1 MHKHGLLGA
10 SLFLSFCLGCTG
22 NIGGPGGGS
31 PGSGAVGG
39 GPTPADNKM
48 KDANPD
54 LFAVATKYFPST
66 AAAMASKRMVRLT
79 RTQLDLTTKTLLPA
93 QVKTTAMAALPP
105 DPLQT
110 NYEYAANLA
119 FTPANFTPY
128 TKWVDGIVAGVRAA
142 PATVIDCAASGN
154 STACLQTEAKKF
166 VGRAFRGTLAD
177 AQLGRYADML
187 TTGVGQVG
195 LPDAVADLVDV
206 TLNSPN
212 YVYRDEVLTDASG
225 SLLPAQRLQQ
235 MSYTL
240 ADAPPETVGLSSTAP
255 AASLTTADDVAKTV
269 DRLLATP
276 EARAKL
282 MRFFISWLE
291 VKEPTEFT
299 IAPTVF
305 PEFTPALATAMV
317 EETKAFLNAQLSKA
331 APTLKDVTQST
342 QSFVTDALASI
353 YNVAASGATTPT
365 ALDPTQRLGIFTLP
379 GVITSHSGPDT
390 TRLVKRGVFFTRK
403 VMCMPLGQPPAG
415 VNTAIPTTATGTERQ
430 KVESVTMTGTCPGCH
445 TYINPFGF
453 MQENFDPLG
462 RWRTKDNN
470 LPIDPS
476 VSVDFL
482 DEGPFT
488 ASNPVDALKGFTGSA
503 RFKQCFVR
511 QMFRFYT
518 GRDETA
524 ADDPVLRQMFFG
536 FANNDEQAVVQLL
549 RVLATSSSFSQRSE
563 TP

>member
-1 MHKHGLLGA
+1 
-10 SLFLSFCLGCTG
+10 
-22 NIGGPGGGS
+22 
-31 PGSGAVGG
+31 
-39 GPTPADNKM
+39 
-48 KDANPD
+48 
-54 LFAVATKYFPST
+54 
-66 AAAMASKRMVRLT
+66 MVRLT

-93 QVKTTAMAALPP
+93 HVKTTALSALPP

-110 NYEYAANLA
+110 NYEYSANLT

-128 TKWVDGIVAGVRAA
+128 TKWVEGITASVRAT
-142 PATVIDCAASGN
+142 PASVIDCAASNN

-166 VGRAFRGTLAD
+166 VGRAFRGALAD
-177 AQLGRYADML
+177 AALGRYADML
-187 TTGVGQVG
+187 TAGVTAVG

-212 YVYRDEVLTDASG
+212 YVYRDEVLTDG
-225 SLLPAQRLQQ
+225 SAVMLPAQRLQA

-240 ADAPPETVGLSSTAP
+240 ADAPPETVGLSSASP
-255 AASLTTADDVAKTV
+255 GASLGSADALAQTV
-269 DRLLATP
+269 DKLLATP

-299 IAPTVF
+299 IAPSVF
-305 PEFTPALATAMV
+305 PEFTPALAAAMV
-317 EETKAFLNAQLSKA
+317 DEAKAFLSAQLSKA

-353 YNVAASGATTPT
+353 YGVKAGGASTPT
-365 ALDPTQRLGIFTLP
+365 ALDPKQRLGIFTLP

-403 VMCMPLGQPPAG
+403 VMCMPLGNPPQG
-415 VNTAIPTTATGTERQ
+415 TNTTIPTDATGTERQ
-430 KVESVTMTGTCPGCH
+430 KVESVTKTGTCAGCH
-445 TYINPFGF
+445 VAINPFGF

-462 RWRTKDNN
+462 RWRTLDNG
-470 LPIDPS
+470 LPVDPS
-476 VSVDFL
+476 ISVDFL

-488 ASNPVDALKGFTGSA
+488 ASTPVDALKGFTNSM

-524 ADDPVLRQMFFG
+524 ADDPLLRQMFFG
-536 FANNDEQAVVQLL
+536 FADKDEQAVVQLL
-549 RVLATSSSFSQRSE
+549 RVLATSTSFAQRTE

>member
-1 MHKHGLLGA
+1 MNKRSLLGA
-10 SLFLSFCLGCTG
+10 VVWVGIGFGCVG
-22 NIGGPGGGS
+22 NISQPGGGS
-31 PGSGAVGG
+31 GGNAVGG
-39 GPTPADNKM
+39 GPTPADKM
-48 KDANPD
+48 MQKTNAD
-54 LFAVATKYFPST
+54 LFAVASTYFPST
-66 AAAMASKRMVRLT
+66 SAAMPSKRMARLT
-79 RTQLDLTTKTLLPA
+79 RMQLDLTTKALLPA
-93 QVKTTAMAALPP
+93 NVTTSALAALPP

-128 TKWVDGIVAGVRAA
+128 TKWVAGITASVRAN
-142 PATVIDCAASGN
+142 PASVINCAASGN
-154 STACLQTEAKKF
+154 AAACLQTEAKKF
-166 VGRAFRGTLAD
+166 AARAFRGTLSD
-177 AQLGRYADML
+177 AQLARYADML
-187 TTGVGQVG
+187 TTGVSEVG

-206 TLNSPN
+206 TLTSPN
-212 YVYRDEVLTDASG
+212 YVYRDEVLTDASAT
-225 SLLPAQRLQQ
+225 LLPAERLQA

-240 ADAPPETVGLSSTAP
+240 ADAPPETVGLSS
-255 AASLTTADDVAKTV
+255 ASPSAGLATPDALATTV
-269 DRLLATP
+269 DKLLATP

-291 VKEPTEFT
+291 VREPTEFT

-305 PEFTPALATAMV
+305 PEFTPALASAMV
-317 EETKAFLNAQLSKA
+317 DEVKAFLNAQLSKA

-342 QSFVTDALASI
+342 QSFVSDALASI
-353 YNVAASGATTPT
+353 YGVAKTGSTIQTG
-365 ALDPTQRLGIFTLP
+365 LDPKQRLGIFTLP

-415 VNTAIPTTATGTERQ
+415 VNTAIPSDATGTERQ
-430 KVESVTMTGTCPGCH
+430 KVESVTRTGACPACH
-445 TYINPFGF
+445 QVINPFGF

-462 RWRTKDNN
+462 RWRTLDNG
-470 LPIDPS
+470 LPIDAS

-488 ASNPVDALKGFTGSA
+488 ATGPVEALQGFTASL

-511 QMFRFYT
+511 QLFRFYT
-518 GRDETA
+518 GRDETT

-549 RVLATSSSFSQRSE
+549 RVLATSTSFSQRSE